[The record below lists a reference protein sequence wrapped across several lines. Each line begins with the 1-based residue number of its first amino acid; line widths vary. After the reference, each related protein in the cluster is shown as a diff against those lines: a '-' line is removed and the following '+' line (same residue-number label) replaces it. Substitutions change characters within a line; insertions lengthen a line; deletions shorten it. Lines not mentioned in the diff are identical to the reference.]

1 MSNEISP
8 ELAAKVEHSAA
19 VLAQA
24 IAEQGSSL
32 VFANSLGA
40 EDVVITDLLQRNNL
54 DITSFVLDT
63 GRLPEETLKLLEDVQ
78 QRYPQLTIKVY
89 YPVAEQVES
98 YVASHGVNAFYRSQD
113 LRKSCCAVRKL
124 EPLKR
129 ALTGNSAW
137 ITGLRREQSVT
148 REEVGFKEYDA
159 GNSMDKYNPLAD
171 WSDAEV
177 WAYIRA
183 FDVPYNQLHDQN
195 YPSIGCAPCTRAVS
209 QGEDIRAGRWWWEN
223 PETRECG
230 LHPGTPEAAAKTT
243 DSQGVSAFL
252 PD

>member
-1 MSNEISP
+1 MSDSISP
-8 ELAAKVEHSAA
+8 QLAAKVEHSVSVLQQAA
-19 VLAQA
+19 S
-24 IAEQGSSL
+24 EYGSGV

-40 EDVVITDLLQRNNL
+40 EDVVITDLLQRANTG
-54 DITSFVLDT
+54 IASFVLDT
-63 GRLPEETLKLLEDVQ
+63 GRLPEETLTLLEAVQ
-78 QRYPQLTIKVY
+78 QRYPELPVKVY
-89 YPVAEQVES
+89 YPLAEQVET
-98 YVASHGVNAFYRSQD
+98 YVANHGVNAFYRSQT

-129 ALTGNSAW
+129 ALAGNSAW

-159 GNSMDKYNPLAD
+159 GNAMDKFNPLAD
-171 WSDAEV
+171 WTDADV

-183 FDVPYNQLHDQN
+183 YDVPYNQLHDKN
-195 YPSIGCAPCTRAVS
+195 FPSIGCAPCTRAVS

-230 LHPGTPEAAAKTT
+230 LHPGTPAQTVAETSK
-243 DSQGVSAFL
+243 GVADFL
-252 PD
+252 PG